1 MISRLSRASKSLYY
15 CSYFENNFYN
25 MKQTWKCINSL
36 ISNKKTISKTV
47 TIIKN
52 PNSSST
58 TSEPTEVTNVLNK
71 HFATVG
77 QNLSSKFKLNK

>member
-1 MISRLSRASKSLYY
+1 
-15 CSYFENNFYN
+15 

-77 QNLSSKFKLNK
+77 QNLSSKFSSTNNSFSSFLKNSIRESFFFMM